1 MSHVFSRHLGA
12 VGLVV
17 LTILGPAVCLCSA
30 ADAKFI
36 PLSFNQGTTEDRTG
50 MWLCADLGTAA
61 DVLPLKTRLWATK
74 ESVTGGV
81 ALKCQFEPGSTAS
94 LNWENAGQLPA
105 GSAGLTFYAK
115 ASRPLKLNVNA
126 ARAEIGTEWKKIDLP
141 WNAFGTT
148 RDKPE
153 LGWLLKINVAEPIR
167 QRTWLILD
175 RLGIETPNFIAHPKL
190 EPQTGP
196 DATISSKDILY
207 GAEHLAKTL
216 ARVKAKQPL
225 KIYAFGDSITL
236 GAQMYRGTW
245 KVDAKAGVPF
255 LYHHHLARLWEEH
268 FGYRGITVVHDG
280 GAGAITQWHQD
291 HLGPFLAKATA
302 DDLVIIA
309 LWCGPPEA
317 WKRNLKQLIATA
329 KTKTGQIILMSPTP
343 GAAMAWDVKDMTGVL
358 KELVREEQV
367 AAADISRFCLYR
379 GVPYCWA
386 GEANEW
392 HPTYMLHI
400 TMAEM
405 IAPLLTLDER
415 SWPPDRG
422 SKPN

>member
-1 MSHVFSRHLGA
+1 
-12 VGLVV
+12 
-17 LTILGPAVCLCSA
+17 
-30 ADAKFI
+30 
-36 PLSFNQGTTEDRTG
+36 

-61 DVLPLKTRLWATK
+61 DLLPLKTKLWATK

-81 ALKCQFEPGSTAS
+81 ALKYQFAPGSTGS
-94 LNWENAGQLPA
+94 LNWENWNQLPA

-126 ARAEIGTEWKKIDLP
+126 AQAEIGTEWKKIDLP
-141 WNAFGTT
+141 WKAFGTA

-153 LGWLLKINVAEPIR
+153 LGWLLKISVAEPIR
-167 QRTWLILD
+167 QVTWLILD
-175 RLGIETPNFIAHPKL
+175 RLGVETPDFAAHPKID
-190 EPQTGP
+190 PQTGP
-196 DATISSKDILY
+196 DLTISSKDILY
-207 GAEHLAKTL
+207 GAEHLSKTL
-216 ARVKAKQPL
+216 ARAKAKKPFT
-225 KIYAFGDSITL
+225 IYAFGDSITL

-245 KVDAKAGVPF
+245 TVDGKAGVPF
-255 LYHHHLARLWEEH
+255 LYHHHLARLWQEH
-268 FGYRGITVVHDG
+268 FGYRGITAAYDG

-291 HLGPFLAKATA
+291 HLGSFLDKATGN
-302 DDLVIIA
+302 DLVILA

-329 KTKTGQIILMSPTP
+329 KIKTDQIILMSPTP
-343 GAAMAWDVKDMTGVL
+343 GPPMVWDVKDMTRVL
-358 KELVREEQV
+358 QELVREEKV

-400 TMAEM
+400 IMAEM
-405 IAPLLTLDER
+405 MAPLLTHTER
-415 SWPPDRG
+415 SWPPVAEEHG
-422 SKPN
+422 GGKG